1 MAIGLGQMLI
11 GTLIGSEVQKKGGL
25 MQMLSGGNNTP
36 QMPKGATHT
45 MPDGTVMPG
54 ATHGEY
60 NQTAQAPQQQG
71 GYNQTAQAPQQQGG
85 GFMQGIS
92 NMMGNPS
99 QEQIARMG
107 LGFNS
112 MRLRPDDN
120 IAASFRETI
129 KTAAGK
135 RNLNAT
141 VEQLIKMGKPN
152 IAALVKSG
160 AMPMATAMNLAFEKG
175 ATDSQGMINY
185 LESKVDTNPHFVDY
199 IEILKANPSMLDKI
213 SDSVQSDLGIND
225 NNKFTIKTSAP
236 KVTQTGDMKGHEY
249 VVLTDPNK
257 TGDDRVTIEYTGAI
271 LPTIDEEI
279 AMKSAADL
287 LAADKSLARQMGFDA
302 FNEAQSIEG
311 QVDLLGTALEQVIAV
326 DENGNEYYREDAAGT
341 GPIEKYLF
349 STRAT
354 TSTFNTILNKL
365 GISVINM
372 ATFGAL
378 SEREM
383 AMAMRT
389 NIDPNLQGQ
398 ELVDFIR
405 ESIAAKKK
413 LATVLYERSIA
424 LNKGSGSYKAW
435 QDETASKMIE
445 HNKHRYEKLNKTQI
459 KGLQGIIDNPKNGY
473 LLDKNGNPTN
483 MTTRDLWSRYNLET
497 RIKAFKG

>member
-1 MAIGLGQMLI
+1 
-11 GTLIGSEVQKKGGL
+11 
-25 MQMLSGGNNTP
+25 
-36 QMPKGATHT
+36 
-45 MPDGTVMPG
+45 
-54 ATHGEY
+54 
-60 NQTAQAPQQQG
+60 
-71 GYNQTAQAPQQQGG
+71 
-85 GFMQGIS
+85 
-92 NMMGNPS
+92 
-99 QEQIARMG
+99 
-107 LGFNS
+107 
-112 MRLRPDDN
+112 
-120 IAASFRETI
+120 
-129 KTAAGK
+129 
-135 RNLNAT
+135 
-141 VEQLIKMGKPN
+141 MGKPN
-152 IAALVKSG
+152 IAELARTG

-175 ATDSQGMINY
+175 ATDSQGMITY

-213 SDSVQSDLGIND
+213 SESVQSDLDITESN
-225 NNKFTIKTSAP
+225 FTIKTSAP
-236 KVTQTGDMKGHEY
+236 NVMQSGEMKGHEY

-257 TGDDRVTIEYTGAI
+257 TGEDRVSIEYTGAI
-271 LPTIDEEI
+271 LPTMDEEI
-279 AMKSAADL
+279 AMKANADAL
-287 LAADKSLARQMGFDA
+287 VADKALARQVGFDA

-311 QVDLLGTALEQVIAV
+311 QVDLLSTALEQVLAV
-326 DENGNEYYREDAAGT
+326 DENGNEYYRKDAAGT

-354 TSTFNTILNKL
+354 TSTFNTVLNKL

-424 LNKGSGSYKAW
+424 LNKGSGSYQAW
-435 QDETASKMIE
+435 QDKTASKMIE